1 MEDNDPRPSAPR
13 PVPTRRPSPIG
24 GPDEPV
30 SFTNAVSVDR
40 DTADTVDTADTDDPV
55 TRMAGALDPALANV
69 YLSARAFACRQYAQR
84 LLWRQFEITA
94 QQQVHTA
101 EVFGFLS
108 RLLGYP
114 EAAPDWQDD
123 SEW

>member
-1 MEDNDPRPSAPR
+1 MESNDPRPSAPG
-13 PVPTRRPSPIG
+13 PVPTARRPLPIG
-24 GPDEPV
+24 GPDELV
-30 SFTNAVSVDR
+30 SFTDAASVDS
-40 DTADTVDTADTDDPV
+40 DTADTADTDDPV